1 MLIVTI
7 KTDQVLAEVGLF
19 EDETKLG
26 YQTWEAHR
34 TLTDT
39 IHVQIKKLLD
49 VSQKGWPDISGVVIF
64 KGPGSFT
71 GLRIGFA
78 VANTLAYINKAPIVA
93 TTGDAWLHD
102 GLKLLAEGKDEHIA
116 LPEYGSDVHITT
128 AKK

>member
-1 MLIVTI
+1 MLILTI
-7 KTDQVLAEVGLF
+7 KTDQPMAEVGLF
-19 EDETKLG
+19 NNKQRLS

-49 VSQKGWPDISGVVIF
+49 TAQKDWADINGVVIF

-78 VANTLAYINKAPIVA
+78 VANTLAYINKAPIVS
-93 TTGDAWLHD
+93 TIGDDWLTV
-102 GLKLLAEGKDEHIA
+102 GLQKLLNGLDEHIA
-116 LPEYGSDVHITT
+116 IPEYGANARITIP
-128 AKK
+128 KK

>member
-19 EDETKLG
+19 EDRVKLG

-49 VSQKGWPDISGVVIF
+49 AAQKDWQNIQGVVVF

-78 VANTLAYINKAPIVA
+78 VANTLAYINKAPIVSSE
-93 TTGDAWLHD
+93 GDAWLTY
-102 GLKLLAEGKDEHIA
+102 GLKSILDGKDEHIA
-116 LPEYGSDVHITT
+116 LPEYGAGVHITT
-128 AKK
+128 PKK

>member
-1 MLIVTI
+1 VLIVTI

-19 EDETKLG
+19 NEKIKLG

-39 IHVQIKKLLD
+39 IHIQLKKMLD
-49 VSQKGWPDISGVVIF
+49 TAQKDWKDIGGLVIF

-78 VANTLAYINKAPIVA
+78 VANTLAYINNAPIVS
-93 TTGDAWLHD
+93 TTGDAWLSD
-102 GLKLLAEGKDEHIA
+102 GIDRLLEGRDEHIA
-116 LPEYGSDVHITT
+116 LPEYGADVHITT

>member
-19 EDETKLG
+19 AGTNKLG
-26 YQTWEAHR
+26 YITWEAHR

-39 IHVQIKKLLD
+39 IHAQIKHLLD
-49 VSQKGWPDISGVVIF
+49 ASQKDWQDIEGVVVF

-78 VANTLAYINKAPIVA
+78 VANTLAYINKAPVVS
-93 TTGDAWLHD
+93 TQGETWLSD
-102 GLKLLAEGKDEHIA
+102 GLERITRGDDEHIA
-116 LPEYGSDVHITT
+116 LPEYGADVHITT
-128 AKK
+128 PKK

>member
-7 KTDQVLAEVGLF
+7 KTDQVLAEVGF
-19 EDETKLG
+19 FNDESKLG

-49 VSQKGWPDISGVVIF
+49 DAQKDWKDIEGVVVF

-78 VANTLAYINKAPIVA
+78 VANTLAYINKAPIVS
-93 TTGDAWLHD
+93 TIGDLWLKD
-102 GLKLLAEGKDEHIA
+102 GLEKLLTGHDEHIA
-116 LPEYGSDVHITT
+116 LPEYGADVHITT
-128 AKK
+128 PKK

>member
-19 EDETKLG
+19 EDEKKLG

-39 IHVQIKKLLD
+39 IHLQIKKLLD
-49 VSQKGWPDISGVVIF
+49 TARKDWKDIQGVVIF

-78 VANTLAYINKAPIVA
+78 VANTLAYVNKAPIVS
-93 TTGDAWLHD
+93 TTGDMWLKD
-102 GLKLLAEGKDEHIA
+102 GLKQLRDGQDEHIA
-116 LPEYGSDVHITT
+116 LPEYGANVHITT
-128 AKK
+128 PKK